1 MPLYSRIY
9 LIDHAWTY
17 QVNDARVQL
26 QMIPGL
32 VERMAALMRVEN
44 EEQDKEQIIENI
56 LTEMWKLV
64 YGCFETSKDKLE
76 KRNEIHI
83 VILMGYLEYCTL
95 LTFVSS
101 DIYILIL

>member
-1 MPLYSRIY
+1 MSHFFFRIY

-32 VERMAALMRVEN
+32 MERMAALMRVEN
-44 EEQDKEQIIENI
+44 EEQDKEEIIENI

-64 YGCFETSKDKLE
+64 WLF
-76 KRNEIHI
+76 
-83 VILMGYLEYCTL
+83 
-95 LTFVSS
+95 
-101 DIYILIL
+101 

>member
-1 MPLYSRIY
+1 MSLFFFRIY

-32 VERMAALMRVEN
+32 MERMAALMRVEN
-44 EEQDKEQIIENI
+44 EEQDKEEIIENI

-64 YGCFETSKDKLE
+64 WLF
-76 KRNEIHI
+76 
-83 VILMGYLEYCTL
+83 
-95 LTFVSS
+95 
-101 DIYILIL
+101 

>member
-1 MPLYSRIY
+1 MLFLNLCEGDHINISPQYVRIY

-44 EEQDKEQIIENI
+44 EEQDKEEIIENI

-64 YGCFETSKDKLE
+64 WLF
-76 KRNEIHI
+76 
-83 VILMGYLEYCTL
+83 
-95 LTFVSS
+95 
-101 DIYILIL
+101 